1 MHRGH
6 NGAIVLLRT
15 LNLTLYYSELKMT
28 EQLSKHVFNF
38 KRGKKEGII
47 ALQGFFSVLRIA
59 SKKVE
64 TEGKSSLPD
73 MPAL

>member
-1 MHRGH
+1 MPADMDKDRG
-6 NGAIVLLRT
+6 GRR
-15 LNLTLYYSELKMT
+15 M
-28 EQLSKHVFNF
+28 
-38 KRGKKEGII
+38 II